1 MKTNRRIRNIIGV
14 YSMIWI
20 LSIATFWVF
29 CRDPQMAMLHIIV
42 VQYILL
48 PIVTL
53 IISILI
59 GKECS
64 SKKHIWLV
72 PICFTA
78 AYLLSRLLTQSLL
91 QQILAGVAA
100 FPGIFDFLVI
110 IAISSVGLLFG
121 WGLRKMRGKAE

>member
-1 MKTNRRIRNIIGV
+1 
-14 YSMIWI
+14 
-20 LSIATFWVF
+20 
-29 CRDPQMAMLHIIV
+29 MAMLHVIV

-48 PIVTL
+48 PTVTL

-59 GKECS
+59 GKEHS

-72 PICFTA
+72 PICFTT

-100 FPGIFDFLVI
+100 FPGIFDFLI
-110 IAISSVGLLFG
+110 MIAISFIGMLLG
-121 WGLRKMRGKAE
+121 WRLGKMRGKAE

>member
-1 MKTNRRIRNIIGV
+1 MRTNRRIRNIIGV
-14 YSMIWI
+14 YSLIWI
-20 LSIATFWVF
+20 LSIATFWLF
-29 CRDPQMAMLHIIV
+29 CRDPQMAMLHVIV

-48 PIVTL
+48 PTVTL

-59 GKECS
+59 GKEHS

-72 PICFTA
+72 PICFTT

-100 FPGIFDFLVI
+100 FPGIFDFLI
-110 IAISSVGLLFG
+110 MIAISFIGMLLG
-121 WGLRKMRGKAE
+121 WRLGKMRGKAE

>member
-1 MKTNRRIRNIIGV
+1 MKTNRRIRNIIGA

-64 SKKHIWLV
+64 K
-72 PICFTA
+72 
-78 AYLLSRLLTQSLL
+78 
-91 QQILAGVAA
+91 
-100 FPGIFDFLVI
+100 
-110 IAISSVGLLFG
+110 
-121 WGLRKMRGKAE
+121 